1 VLVNVAGMGVA
12 VFVNVAVGGTCV
24 EVLVA
29 VMVAVLV
36 GVCVWVEV
44 KVMGWKGVN
53 ETVAVWVMVAVGVMV
68 RVSVGVMVLVTT
80 SGVALNVGERDV
92 PVSTG
97 TTVVAVAVGLPR
109 GFGLRARAMKP
120 AQ

>member
-12 VFVNVAVGGTCV
+12 VFVNVAEGGTCV

-53 ETVAVWVMVAVGVMV
+53 ETVA
-68 RVSVGVMVLVTT
+68 VGVMVLVTT